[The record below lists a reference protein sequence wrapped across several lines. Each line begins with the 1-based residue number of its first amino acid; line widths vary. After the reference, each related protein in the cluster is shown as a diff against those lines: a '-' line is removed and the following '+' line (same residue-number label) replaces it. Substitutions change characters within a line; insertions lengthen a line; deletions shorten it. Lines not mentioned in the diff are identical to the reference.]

1 MRIASPAHA
10 IFAAMMIGVGLIG
23 LVTGTFAGMW
33 GAAPETLP
41 MRQALAYACA
51 AVALA
56 SGVGLL
62 WRGTATV
69 ASRLLLVCLVIWLI
83 IFKGQFILR
92 APLQEVTYQ
101 SCGETAAI
109 VAGVWVLDT
118 RFAGDWDKRR
128 LGFATGAS
136 GLRIARVLF
145 GLALIAFGLSHFFYV
160 QMTAPLVPAW
170 LGWPVAWAYFTGG
183 AYLAAGAAILSN
195 VSARLAAA
203 LTTLQM
209 GLFTVLIWVPRA
221 ISGELTASQWGE
233 FIVSCVLTASAW
245 VVTESYRDQA
255 WFDFGRRQTKGD
267 SSAAIRT

>member
-33 GAAPETLP
+33 GGVPETLP

-69 ASRLLLVCLVIWLI
+69 ASRLLLVCPVIW
-83 IFKGQFILR
+83 
-92 APLQEVTYQ
+92 VMY
-101 SCGETAAI
+101 
-109 VAGVWVLDT
+109 T
-118 RFAGDWDKRR
+118 RFAGDWEKRR

-183 AYLAAGAAILSN
+183 AYLAAGVAILSN